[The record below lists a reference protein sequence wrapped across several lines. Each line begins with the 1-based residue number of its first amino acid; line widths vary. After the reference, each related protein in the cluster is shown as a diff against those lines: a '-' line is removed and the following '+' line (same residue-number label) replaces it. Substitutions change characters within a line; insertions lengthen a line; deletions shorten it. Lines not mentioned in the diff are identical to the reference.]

1 MHKIYEDGGKWNF
14 IYQLPQ
20 IVYSAIVSYI
30 FDWVVN
36 FFALSQNN
44 ILSIKKEPLVNNVE
58 KKAKK
63 ILKILQIKFLF
74 FFIISFMLILLYL
87 YYLGCFCAVY
97 KNTQFHLIQDTL
109 ISFFT
114 SALYP
119 LGINLIPGIFRIPAL
134 KKYEKRKEK
143 IYIFSKLLQL
153 F

>member
-20 IVYSAIVSYI
+20 IIYSAFFSYI
-30 FDWVVN
+30 FDWIIN
-36 FFALSQNN
+36 FFALSQDN
-44 ILSIKKEPLVNNVE
+44 ILTLKHEPKVE
-58 KKAKK
+58 YVEIKAKK

-74 FFIISFMLILLYL
+74 FFIISFILLLLYL

-119 LGINLIPGIFRIPAL
+119 LGINLIPGIFRIPTL
-134 KKYEKRKEK
+134 VEHDKRKEK
-143 IYIFSKLLQL
+143 IYKFSKLLQL
-153 F
+153 L